1 MSAIESCQILVAR
14 FACND
19 HQRRLSSVL
28 AGAMDFTGDANSM
41 GIDHSALSN
50 ILEDFARDPE
60 TLKRLRDAT
69 INAYDVDDC
78 TDSFL

>member
-1 MSAIESCQILVAR
+1 MPNSSCVICLAMIISCAR
-14 FACND
+14 VPYSWE
-19 HQRRLSSVL
+19 L
-28 AGAMDFTGDANSM
+28 MDLTGDAKSL

-60 TLKRLRDAT
+60 ALKRLRDAT

-78 TDSFL
+78 TNFFL

>member
-1 MSAIESCQILVAR
+1 
-14 FACND
+14 
-19 HQRRLSSVL
+19 
-28 AGAMDFTGDANSM
+28 MDFTGDANSL

-69 INAYDVDDC
+69 INTYDVDDC
-78 TDSFL
+78 TDFFL